1 MEVLC
6 PVRVCMLWWGC
17 GALIW
22 TNTRCWCSY
31 NVMVCV
37 GTALKVFVARH
48 DILGSVILAALWGL
62 SLGTCV
68 WQYGSVADNV
78 CGSVALS
85 GTDLCCTIT
94 GGSTFIL
101 RSLTADIIDYDRFR
115 TGENREAQY
124 VGCVVVPGHS

>member
-1 MEVLC
+1 MTSWGRSFSLRC
-6 PVRVCMLWWGC
+6 GACLLVRVCGS
-17 GALIW
+17 I
-22 TNTRCWCSY
+22 
-31 NVMVCV
+31 VVCL
-37 GTALKVFVARH
+37 T
-48 DILGSVILAALWGL
+48 
-62 SLGTCV
+62 
-68 WQYGSVADNV
+68 V

-85 GTDLCCTIT
+85 GTDPCCTIT